1 MSTVLSGFSGYAG
14 MFVVT
19 VLSGILLSH
28 LGQPYNS
35 LVFTIHKLIAVAT
48 LILVARYVY
57 KLNQAVDVS
66 SFIGPGAL
74 LVTGLLFVALIISG
88 ALLSLEGGALLSLQA
103 PLLQTIHTIHQVT
116 PMLALISAG
125 LTVYLLAAVRA

>member
-1 MSTVLSGFSGYAG
+1 MSAVLSGFGGYVG

-19 VLSGILLSH
+19 LLSGILLSH

-35 LVFTIHKLIAVAT
+35 LIFTIHKLIAVAT

-57 KLNQAVDVS
+57 KLNQAIDVS

-88 ALLSLEGGALLSLQA
+88 ALLSLQGGALLSLQA